1 MVVKDNPVS
10 DPAKGR
16 LVTHSW
22 MEFGVGIIL
31 GSRWKE
37 VFDEDGGGLFVF
49 QYQVQWPNGGRGW
62 FNPVEGP
69 CETPKGSAGVSSR
82 PGLTTHERGHR
93 ERERACR
100 S

>member
-31 GSRWKE
+31 GSRCKE
-37 VFDEDGGGLFVF
+37 KFDEDGGGLFVF
-49 QYQVQWPNGGRGW
+49 QYQVRWPNGGRGW
-62 FNPVEGP
+62 YDRDTLHVPVSP
-69 CETPKGSAGVSSR
+69 RRR
-82 PGLTTHERGHR
+82 PL
-93 ERERACR
+93 
-100 S
+100 